1 MNERVP
7 GIFWKGL
14 AVLLYIISAATAFAA
29 LYALS
34 VRTTL
39 AAIESAF
46 GTFVILILLLV
57 FARKCWDK
65 GRGNAQGGS
74 VPPRS
79 SSDKR
84 L

>member
-7 GIFWKGL
+7 GLLWKGL
-14 AVLLYIISAATAFAA
+14 AVVLYLVSAATAFAA
-29 LYALS
+29 LYALT

-39 AAIESAF
+39 AAVESAF
-46 GTFVILILLLV
+46 GTFVILIMLLV

-65 GRGNAQGGS
+65 GRGDARGGS
-74 VPPRS
+74 VPPRPR
-79 SSDKR
+79 SDKS